1 MQEMFDASWHIPKN
15 INTGKVETEKVKNS
29 NTSVIAKGS
38 IPLYQIQEESHVA
51 KKTQTTSAKPVLSQ
65 TNCAELCR
73 GNRAI
78 EDYSDICCL

>member
-51 KKTQTTSAKPVLSQ
+51 KINKWEEVDNIHMKMS
-65 TNCAELCR
+65 
-73 GNRAI
+73 
-78 EDYSDICCL
+78 